1 MTIAVTN
8 DNFVRAETNRM
19 LVGLQAQA
27 GGVNRW
33 KHHREPA
40 SLDEQTVI
48 RMNRDT
54 LYSLAVVNI
63 SDGAT
68 VTVPDAG
75 GRYLTVMVVN
85 QDHYINRVFT
95 EPGEYPLTVEEF
107 DTPYVL
113 LAARVLVDATDPDDV
128 AQVHAIQDGFVLSAA
143 ADEPLVLPDYDE
155 ESFTA
160 VRHVCPGTKPRQG
173 FHGTHGMFGTKEDVD
188 PHTHLLGT
196 AAGWGGLPEQEAY
209 YESREPDLP
218 VGRYTI
224 TAKDVPV
231 DAFWS
236 ITVYGADG
244 FLHKNDLDAYS
255 VNSVS
260 GTKNPDGSITV
271 NLGGDGSDAE
281 PAAPRGRLELH
292 RPHVPAT
299 TRDSRRLLDLSGVG
313 TRSLRCDLTSA

>member
-1 MTIAVTN
+1 MSIVVTE

-68 VTVPDAG
+68 LTVPDAQ

-85 QDHYINRVFT
+85 QDHYINQVFT
-95 EPGEYPLTVEEF
+95 EPGEHQLSVEDF

-113 LAARVLVDATDPDDV
+113 LGARVLVDATDASDIAEV
-128 AQVHAIQDGFVLSAA
+128 ATIQDGFSLRTA
-143 ADEPLVLPDYDE
+143 ADEPLVLPDYDD

-160 VRHVCPGTKPRQG
+160 VRAAVLAEASQG
-173 FHGTHGMFGTKEDVD
+173 DHDTRGMFGTKENTD
-188 PHTHLLGT
+188 PHAHLLGT
-196 AAGWGGLPEQEAY
+196 ASGWGGLPEREAY
-209 YESREPDLP
+209 YESREPGLP

-236 ITVYGADG
+236 ITVYGGDG

-255 VNSVS
+255 VNSLS
-260 GTKNPDGSITV
+260 GTRNTDGSITV
-271 NLGGDGSDAE
+271 TLGGNESDINPLPLEDGWNYAVRMYR
-281 PAAPRGRLELH
+281 PRPEILDGTWTFPDL
-292 RPHVPAT
+292 
-299 TRDSRRLLDLSGVG
+299 DSVS
-313 TRSLRCDLTSA
+313 

>member
-1 MTIAVTN
+1 V
-8 DNFVRAETNRM
+8 DPENFVRAEANRM

-27 GGVNRW
+27 DGLNRW

-68 VTVPDAG
+68 LTVPDAG
-75 GRYLTVMVVN
+75 DRYLTVMVVN

-95 EPGEYPLTVEEF
+95 EPGEYELTTDEF

-113 LAARVLVDATDPDDV
+113 LAARVLVDASDPEDV
-128 AQVHAIQDGFVLSAA
+128 AQANQIQDGFSLSAGA
-143 ADEPLVLPDYDE
+143 SEPPELPDYDE

-160 VRHVCPGTKPRQG
+160 VRTAVLAVASQG
-173 FHGTHGMFGTKEDVD
+173 FHGTYGMLGKKEEVD
-188 PHTHLLGT
+188 PHAHLLGT
-196 AAGWGGLPEQEAY
+196 ASGWGGLPEQEAY
-209 YESREPDLP
+209 YESREPGLP
-218 VGRYTI
+218 VDRYPI

-260 GTKNPDGSITV
+260 GTRNADGSITV
-271 NLGGDGSDAE
+271 TFGGDRSDVNPLPIEDGWNYAVRMYRPRPEILNGSWSFPDLE
-281 PAAPRGRLELH
+281 PAQ
-292 RPHVPAT
+292 
-299 TRDSRRLLDLSGVG
+299 
-313 TRSLRCDLTSA
+313 